1 MKKVRS
7 RWSKTSLNHRTQ
19 VEPKWV
25 WRQTH
30 APHCIPSTLSA
41 TPPTTAAGPKQEQQK
56 PRGQGR
62 DGGEA
67 RVPLSSGTVC
77 VPYFACRESLHQ
89 TWALGQP
96 GCWAECGDVA
106 GRRSKG
112 GRGKPPSGILK
123 TWHMHTVRQGIGCG
137 CWGITI
143 TVIVS

>member
-1 MKKVRS
+1 MELESEEPLNSSQEGGRI
-7 RWSKTSLNHRTQ
+7 SLP
-19 VEPKWV
+19 VSGK
-25 WRQTH
+25 
-30 APHCIPSTLSA
+30 
-41 TPPTTAAGPKQEQQK
+41 G
-56 PRGQGR
+56 
-62 DGGEA
+62 GGEA

-143 TVIVS
+143 TVIIS